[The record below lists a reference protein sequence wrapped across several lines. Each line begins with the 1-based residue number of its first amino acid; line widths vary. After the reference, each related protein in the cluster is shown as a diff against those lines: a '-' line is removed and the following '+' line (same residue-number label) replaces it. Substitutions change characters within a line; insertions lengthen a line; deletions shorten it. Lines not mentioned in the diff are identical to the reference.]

1 MPDTNFGNRE
11 VLDFSFFKA
20 IQNGGY
26 NLYLRHGERENKSEG
41 RVDFKD
47 CTTQSNLTKK
57 GKEQAIQIGEI
68 FKKKNLPIQ
77 YPVYTSPYCRTKD
90 TGKLA
95 FEERNIEV
103 ITELADINYLNID
116 NLNEEQKI
124 VKEKLIRL
132 FETIPNT
139 ALNRIFIAHNHT
151 FNKYIQ
157 CPDNNGSGL
166 CFLDTIIL
174 QPKGEGKGYEFIG
187 LISLDQFIKWSDDKN
202 HE

>member
-1 MPDTNFGNRE
+1 MSDTNFGNRE
-11 VLDFSFFKA
+11 VLDLSLFKA

-26 NLYLRHGERENKSEG
+26 NLYLRHGERDNKSEG

-77 YPVYTSPYCRTKD
+77 YPVYTSPFCRTKD

-116 NLNEEQKI
+116 NPNEEQKI

-132 FETIPNT
+132 FETIPNK

-151 FNKYIQ
+151 FNKHIQ
-157 CPDNNGSGL
+157 CPDNNSSGL

-174 QPKGEGKGYEFIG
+174 QPKGEGKEYEFIG